1 MSFRTS
7 SSKVAA
13 IPVEAKGKGNAKRGS
28 FAAWH
33 AGFTIVLFIP
43 ACDCDIRLIGHNR
56 PGRTACIHG
65 QGVAIVVSVSEESI
79 RGGIDDGRGPP
90 VSNLRTTN
98 HSSNGRCPGL
108 SDEGR
113 QSAVAGCIKA

>member
-1 MSFRTS
+1 L
-7 SSKVAA
+7 
-13 IPVEAKGKGNAKRGS
+13 
-28 FAAWH
+28 H

-43 ACDCDIRLIGHNR
+43 ACGCDIRLFGHNR
-56 PGRTACIHG
+56 PGCIARIHG

-98 HSSNGRCPGL
+98 HSSNGRCPAL
-108 SDEGR
+108 SDEG
-113 QSAVAGCIKA
+113 SKAQ